1 MKKGKA
7 SKQRFVSKIS
17 EFIFE
22 KQQRCKDGSKVPP
35 LEVQCQLSIATI
47 QDGKVIRSGGTELF
61 MGSNENDL
69 KRWVDTTIS
78 EDICSHE

>member
-1 MKKGKA
+1 L
-7 SKQRFVSKIS
+7 FTKIS

-22 KQQRCKDGSKVPP
+22 KQQRYNDGSRVPLP
-35 LEVQCQLSIATI
+35 EVQGYLSIETI
-47 QDGKVIRSGGTELF
+47 KDGKVIRSGCTELF

-78 EDICSHE
+78 EDICSHEQF